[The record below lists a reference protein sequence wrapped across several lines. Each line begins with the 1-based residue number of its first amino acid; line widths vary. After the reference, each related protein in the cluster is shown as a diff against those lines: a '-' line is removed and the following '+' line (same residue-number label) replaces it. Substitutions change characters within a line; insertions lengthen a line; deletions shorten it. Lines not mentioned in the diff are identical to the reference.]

1 VKKLLLVMTIGL
13 AIAACG
19 GRQITRV
26 LPLSNSADAPY
37 DRVLV
42 VSLFNSFDR
51 RRIFERAI
59 VSQLTERGAKAVAS
73 TSRMTTRTPLN
84 RETFEAM
91 VEDLGADAVLV
102 TQVIDVDTQGKVKG
116 TRPEATYNVRATRYY
131 NVWDVDYTEYRE
143 PPNIEMKNTL
153 SLLTQVYSAR
163 TKQPVWA
170 IETRTT
176 VTKNLDDPLGQS
188 VIIDEAKAM
197 TRYLDKDGLLVTRP

>member
-1 VKKLLLVMTIGL
+1 MKKLLLVMTIGL

-26 LPLSNSADAPY
+26 LPLSDSADAPY

-51 RRIFERAI
+51 RRFFERAI

-102 TQVIDVDTQGKVKG
+102 TQVIDVDTQGKG
-116 TRPEATYNVRATRYY
+116 HDPIPGQRRPSRH
-131 NVWDVDYTEYRE
+131 
-143 PPNIEMKNTL
+143 
-153 SLLTQVYSAR
+153 
-163 TKQPVWA
+163 
-170 IETRTT
+170 ET
-176 VTKNLDDPLGQS
+176 VAQ
-188 VIIDEAKAM
+188 
-197 TRYLDKDGLLVTRP
+197 